1 MTITGTAWEKYIN
14 ALRQVNDAA
23 ADRVRKVLERYDLN
37 NLSPATR
44 QEIINWV
51 YDITATYSEASA
63 ELACQMYDAI
73 SEASGVSV
81 PPAEPAPI
89 PEYKEVAI
97 ATNGT
102 LKTMNPDIVAQA
114 SARLVKRT
122 GVDTTMNNA
131 IRDGAMWAWIPMGD
145 TCAFCRILAS
155 NGWQRASKKAMRNGH
170 ADHIHANCD
179 CTYAISHKGGEEY
192 SSIYDPD
199 KYLEE
204 YEDAKGNGKWREAL
218 NKMRR
223 EDYAKMPQKEKD
235 MLNAHKRAMY
245 AQKNEGNI
253 LKALQNNGVTVNIAD
268 ASDKDIATQ
277 SLQHL
282 SKLVDEYNSTIVSYS
297 IDSTSRASS
306 TQEAGSAYMLNGK
319 TSVSVL
325 NRGLRKIKATDQL
338 RLGDNQPFGVT
349 YHEFAHTLSQSR
361 EKMTP
366 DFWKEMRKLFKE
378 YKNQISSPDWFSS
391 LKISDYAG
399 TDVDEFMAE
408 AFTQAKL
415 KEEPS
420 PYAIRALEII
430 DKHFKK

>member
-14 ALRQVNDAA
+14 ALWQVNDAA

-102 LKTMNPDIVAQA
+102 LKTMNPDVVAQA

-145 TCAFCRILAS
+145 TCAFCRMLAS

-204 YEDAKGNGKWREAL
+204 YEDAKDGRKWKYAL
-218 NKMRR
+218 NTMRR
-223 EDYAKMPQKEKD
+223 ENYAKNKD
-235 MLNAHKRAMY
+235 MINAQKRAAY
-245 AQKNEGNI
+245 AKR
-253 LKALQNNGVTVNIAD
+253 KAR
-268 ASDKDIATQ
+268 
-277 SLQHL
+277 
-282 SKLVDEYNSTIVSYS
+282 EE
-297 IDSTSRASS
+297 
-306 TQEAGSAYMLNGK
+306 EANA
-319 TSVSVL
+319 
-325 NRGLRKIKATDQL
+325 
-338 RLGDNQPFGVT
+338 
-349 YHEFAHTLSQSR
+349 
-361 EKMTP
+361 
-366 DFWKEMRKLFKE
+366 
-378 YKNQISSPDWFSS
+378 
-391 LKISDYAG
+391 
-399 TDVDEFMAE
+399 
-408 AFTQAKL
+408 
-415 KEEPS
+415 
-420 PYAIRALEII
+420 
-430 DKHFKK
+430 

>member
-23 ADRVRKVLERYDLN
+23 ADKVRKVLERYDIE
-37 NLSPATR
+37 NLTPATR

-73 SEASGVSV
+73 SEASGVTV

-145 TCAFCRILAS
+145 TCAFCRMLAS
-155 NGWQRASKKAMRNGH
+155 NGWQKASKKAMRNGH

-179 CTYAISHKGGEEY
+179 CTYAISHRDGEEY

-204 YEDAKGNGKWREAL
+204 YEDAKDGRKWKYAL
-218 NKMRR
+218 NTMRR
-223 EDYAKMPQKEKD
+223 EDYAKNKD
-235 MLNAHKRAMY
+235 MINAQKRAAY
-245 AQKNEGNI
+245 AKRKEI
-253 LKALQNNGVTVNIAD
+253 ES
-268 ASDKDIATQ
+268 AS
-277 SLQHL
+277 
-282 SKLVDEYNSTIVSYS
+282 
-297 IDSTSRASS
+297 
-306 TQEAGSAYMLNGK
+306 
-319 TSVSVL
+319 
-325 NRGLRKIKATDQL
+325 
-338 RLGDNQPFGVT
+338 
-349 YHEFAHTLSQSR
+349 
-361 EKMTP
+361 
-366 DFWKEMRKLFKE
+366 
-378 YKNQISSPDWFSS
+378 
-391 LKISDYAG
+391 
-399 TDVDEFMAE
+399 
-408 AFTQAKL
+408 
-415 KEEPS
+415 
-420 PYAIRALEII
+420 
-430 DKHFKK
+430 